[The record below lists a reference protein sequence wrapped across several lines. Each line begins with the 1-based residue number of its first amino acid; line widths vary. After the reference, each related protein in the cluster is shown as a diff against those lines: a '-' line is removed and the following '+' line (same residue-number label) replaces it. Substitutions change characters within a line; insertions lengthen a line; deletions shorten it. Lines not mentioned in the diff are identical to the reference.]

1 MLKAPPFAMTE
12 DGIPNSESFIY
23 SHLPATCGIR
33 SPLCRSLNNLHL
45 HLSLGM
51 PGFISPEFLVED
63 VSVYCTQP
71 DTQGRC
77 ILRLQPQHFCLECA
91 MCKLILRTHT
101 YHSHLLEQGGAA
113 MGLGRWG
120 QAGFLVANRSK
131 GHVLWLSPPS
141 PPPLCFR

>member
-51 PGFISPEFLVED
+51 PNSGSFIHSCLPPAVCIRTPLCRSLNNLHLHLSLGMPGFISPEFLVED
-63 VSVYCTQP
+63 VSVY
-71 DTQGRC
+71 
-77 ILRLQPQHFCLECA
+77 
-91 MCKLILRTHT
+91 
-101 YHSHLLEQGGAA
+101 
-113 MGLGRWG
+113 
-120 QAGFLVANRSK
+120 
-131 GHVLWLSPPS
+131 
-141 PPPLCFR
+141 